1 MGLQLPVGI
10 SGVTYGVAG
19 FFAAAI
25 VVAELFRGPNVSM
38 TYYDRNSCSPLE
50 PLSFSPAQCNPG
62 RRLK

>member
-1 MGLQLPVGI
+1 MGLQLPEVPVGI

-38 TYYDRNSCSPLE
+38 TYDRKLK
-50 PLSFSPAQCNPG
+50 LLFPA
-62 RRLK
+62 